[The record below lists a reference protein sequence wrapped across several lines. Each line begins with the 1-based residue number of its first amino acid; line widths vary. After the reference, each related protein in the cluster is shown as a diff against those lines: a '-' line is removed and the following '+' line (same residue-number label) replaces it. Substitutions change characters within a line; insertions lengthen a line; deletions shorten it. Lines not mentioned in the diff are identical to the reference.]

1 MRFNTL
7 YILFSFF
14 LVFTANAQTVEI
26 NQRCKQAYTDII
38 ALKFDDAQKL
48 LTAEKKSNP
57 DNLYVNYLENYI
69 DFLTLF
75 IDENEDYFCQ
85 IEEREDDRLDLLD
98 NLPDNNPYK
107 NYLKANI
114 RLQWAIAGL
123 KFQNYFS
130 SALDIRRSYLLIKK
144 NSQTFTDFKPQLI
157 TKGVLHII
165 IGMVPDQYSWI
176 LSLISLEGSVPQGE
190 EELSTAF
197 RIVQNNQGL
206 NYLEPEVLF
215 YLGFMEMNLGLDES
229 RKQMLLEQLS
239 PYTEYNLML
248 TFLKANMLA
257 RSARN
262 DEALQLLENTTHRT
276 GYHPFYY
283 LWYLKG
289 EYKLRKLDTDAGKD
303 YQYFTLRFKGINFIK
318 DAWRKTGWSFLLK
331 GDTAA
336 YRNIMKKVLTV
347 GETNVGADKDADKEA
362 GSKKIPDITLLK
374 ARLLSDGGY
383 YNRARNIL
391 QKEDLSHFN
400 AEENLER
407 LYRLGRIEQKSGNID
422 ACKHYFKQTIEWG
435 KNSKR
440 YFAGNAALQLG
451 NIYESEKNFTQAIK
465 YYNLCRSLSFDEYET
480 GIKEKAKQGI
490 KRIEEEK

>member
-1 MRFNTL
+1 M
-7 YILFSFF
+7 
-14 LVFTANAQTVEI
+14 
-26 NQRCKQAYTDII
+26 
-38 ALKFDDAQKL
+38 
-48 LTAEKKSNP
+48 
-57 DNLYVNYLENYI
+57 
-69 DFLTLF
+69 
-75 IDENEDYFCQ
+75 
-85 IEEREDDRLDLLD
+85 
-98 NLPDNNPYK
+98 
-107 NYLKANI
+107 
-114 RLQWAIAGL
+114 AGL

-144 NSQTFTDFKPQLI
+144 NSQAFTDFKPQLI

-190 EELSTAF
+190 EELSTAL

-262 DEALQLLENTTHRT
+262 DEALQLLENITHWT

-318 DAWRKTGWSFLLK
+318 DAWRKTGWSYLLK
-331 GDTAA
+331 GDTAT
-336 YRNIMKKVLTV
+336 YRNMMKKVLT
-347 GETNVGADKDADKEA
+347 N
-362 GSKKIPDITLLK
+362 KKIEIIEKLILYVSSNAFETYSYLILLFLK
-374 ARLLSDGGY
+374 Y
-383 YNRARNIL
+383 FI
-391 QKEDLSHFN
+391 
-400 AEENLER
+400 
-407 LYRLGRIEQKSGNID
+407 ISGM
-422 ACKHYFKQTIEWG
+422 
-435 KNSKR
+435 
-440 YFAGNAALQLG
+440 
-451 NIYESEKNFTQAIK
+451 
-465 YYNLCRSLSFDEYET
+465 
-480 GIKEKAKQGI
+480 
-490 KRIEEEK
+490 